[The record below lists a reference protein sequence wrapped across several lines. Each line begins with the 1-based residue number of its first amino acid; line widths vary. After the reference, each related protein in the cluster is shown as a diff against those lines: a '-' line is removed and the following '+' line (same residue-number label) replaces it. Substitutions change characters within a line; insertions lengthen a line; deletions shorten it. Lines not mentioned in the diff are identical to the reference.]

1 MDRGQITQAGR
12 LAAILLGSASLAACA
27 SLTTPKYSISQAGQV
42 RPYSGAHSGDQGSTV
57 RPPSDPGAH
66 GTNAPYQ
73 VGGIWYVPHDQPHY
87 DETGIASW
95 YGDAFNMKATAN
107 GEIFDMNQFSAA
119 HTTLPLPSMVE
130 VTNLDNGKKL
140 MLRVNDRGPFVGGRL
155 IDLSHAAAMEL
166 GYDRAGTAHVRVRY
180 VGPAPLAGPDAG
192 VRYAKASAPPAYA
205 SPIRAASY
213 SGGSLSIARP
223 ADEEIFGQSAT
234 PAVAIAPT
242 PLVAR
247 PEPVSVA
254 SLTPLPPAVRST
266 SAVQVVATVIARGLG
281 RRRISRDVYISD
293 VVARRVQPVA
303 SRASLEA
310 SSGMTLAEASP
321 ATPQPAEVPTRALAM
336 AATQTPASHAYTIQ
350 AASFSDQDN
359 AKRAA
364 AQLASAGAVKVEPFE
379 HSGVTMYRVYLAGLS
394 DEVEARAVRD
404 KVAAIGFADARV
416 VEALDF
422 PRLPREP
429 AILRR

>member
-1 MDRGQITQAGR
+1 MRVQGLCAEQQIGDSRMDRAKKSRAQMAGAEMTGAGR
-12 LAAILLGSASLAACA
+12 LALVLLGSASLAACA
-27 SLTTPKYSISQAGQV
+27 SVTTPKYSISERGQGG
-42 RPYSGAHSGDQGSTV
+42 PYSAQGSTA

-87 DETGIASW
+87 DETGTASW

-107 GEIFDMNQFSAA
+107 GEIFDMSQFSAA

-140 MLRVNDRGPFVGGRL
+140 VVRVNDRGPFVGGRL
-155 IDLSHAAAMEL
+155 IDLSHAAAAEL

-180 VGPAPLAGPDAG
+180 VGPAPLDGS
-192 VRYAKASAPPAYA
+192 VRYARASTAPAYA
-205 SPIRAASY
+205 PPLRAASY
-213 SGGSLSIARP
+213 ASGALTVVRP
-223 ADEEIFGQSAT
+223 ADEEIFGEAAT
-234 PAVAIAPT
+234 PAVAIAPA
-242 PLVAR
+242 PKPYSPKPAPVVVAT
-247 PEPVSVA
+247 
-254 SLTPLPPAVRST
+254 LDPLPPAALPAAPPSPAGPPRV
-266 SAVQVVATVIARGLG
+266 
-281 RRRISRDVYISD
+281 SRDPYISD

-303 SRASLEA
+303 MKASLAATSGQVSSAEA
-310 SSGMTLAEASP
+310 PASP
-321 ATPQPAEVPTRALAM
+321 AAPPAALSLRV
-336 AATQTPASHAYTIQ
+336 AAAPLPSAKAYSIQ
-350 AASFSDQDN
+350 AGAFSDEGN

-394 DEVEARAVRD
+394 DEAEARAVRD

-416 VEALDF
+416 VR
-422 PRLPREP
+422 P
-429 AILRR
+429 